1 MANMN
6 SLFAKPGTL
15 TQPTQPTVQPTMK
28 PAASTLTGTGTPWQ
42 RGTRGMDRVSMP
54 GVKSYAPQPP
64 AAPFGGVQ
72 SLSRPPQQ
80 PSGYDQFKANMPPM
94 GQTMQPP
101 QGNVSSRLFAQPR
114 MQENMPTGFGGMG
127 VAPTGDTSTWTPAD
141 WQRYNQFQQNPLA
154 AALSNYGG

>member
-6 SLFAKPGTL
+6 SLFAKPGPT
-15 TQPTQPTVQPTMK
+15 TRPTQPTVQ

-42 RGTRGMDRVSMP
+42 RGTRGMDRVTMP
-54 GVKSYAPQPP
+54 GVKSYAPQKPVTPP

-72 SLSRPPQQ
+72 SLSRPPASGMNPQSPFAPGGRMDPMKPQVPPQQ
-80 PSGYDQFKANMPPM
+80 PA
-94 GQTMQPP
+94 
-101 QGNVSSRLFAQPR
+101 
-114 MQENMPTGFGGMG
+114 GFGG

-141 WQRYNQFQQNPLA
+141 WQRYNQFQQQNPLA